1 VPSIGP
7 LEIAIV
13 VFILLIIFGP
23 KRLPEL
29 GRSAGE
35 GFRELR
41 ASLRGSKDD
50 EPAEEPV
57 RVEAERD
64 DEPGATGSGNT
75 GPKPS
80 A

>member
-1 VPSIGP
+1 MPSIGP

-13 VFILLIIFGP
+13 VVILLIIFGP

-35 GFRELR
+35 GFRELK
-41 ASLRGSKDD
+41 ASLTGSKDD
-50 EPAEEPV
+50 ERDDEPI

-64 DEPGATGSGNT
+64 DEGGTA
-75 GPKPS
+75 PS
-80 A
+80 DDDPPADRA